1 MVERIDIAFM
11 LFVYFGERAVSVQN
25 FYVVAVDAVP
35 NSVYSFENLHISEQ
49 NFVQSENCE
58 QVVHL

>member
-1 MVERIDIAFM
+1 MIERIDIAFM
-11 LFVYFGERAVSVQN
+11 LFMYFGERAVSVQN
-25 FYVVAVDAVP
+25 FYLVAVDAVP
-35 NSVYSFENLHISEQ
+35 NSFENLHISEQ